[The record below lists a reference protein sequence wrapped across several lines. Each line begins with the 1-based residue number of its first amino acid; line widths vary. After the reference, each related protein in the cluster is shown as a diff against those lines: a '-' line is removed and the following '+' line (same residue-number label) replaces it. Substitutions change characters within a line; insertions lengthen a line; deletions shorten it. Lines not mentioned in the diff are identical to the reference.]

1 MDHQPNHEKPVTLE
15 SLLRLKRHEKPA
27 PEFWSTFEREFKQR
41 QLLASV
47 KRESWSN
54 RIFHAVTLRHNPVV
68 PLTAAALL
76 IFGAFLPVSFLQTA
90 GGRPETVVAQA
101 EGSVADMATGSMTF
115 ASADNSDFT
124 LPADAASRFANDSIS
139 SFAAT
144 PASPYHRVPAH
155 AVMQRDGSQP
165 QVNYVVGMISAP
177 ASGAVALRNNPVY

>member
-1 MDHQPNHEKPVTLE
+1 MDKQPNNEKPVTLE

-27 PEFWSTFEREFKQR
+27 PEFWNAFEREFKQR

-76 IFGAFLPVSFLQTA
+76 IFGAFLPVSLLQTA
-90 GGRPETVVAQA
+90 GNRPDTLVVHS
-101 EGSVADMATGSMTF
+101 EGFVEDT
-115 ASADNSDFT
+115 ASGALAYVSGDQTDFT
-124 LPADAASRFANDSIS
+124 LPTNAASHFANDSIS

-144 PASPYHRVPAH
+144 SASHYHRVPAH
-155 AVMQRDGSQP
+155 AVMQRDTGQQ

-177 ASGAVALRNNPVY
+177 VSGAAALRNNPVY